1 MFPLVISVVERLHLF
16 FLSCTANLNS
26 KGSEMKDMMSVE
38 LLKQMRMFV
47 GYSQQDLAKAT
58 NYSRSYISKIEQGT
72 VEASSIVQWHILQAC
87 RRAGMEDFQ
96 FAMLKIIV
104 DGSEQ
109 EMEELLN
116 GNSRES
122 EKG

>member
-1 MFPLVISVVERLHLF
+1 
-16 FLSCTANLNS
+16 
-26 KGSEMKDMMSVE
+26 MKDMMSVE

-47 GYSQQDLAKAT
+47 GYSQQDMATAT

-72 VEASSIVQWHILQAC
+72 VEASSIVQSHIQQAC
-87 RRAGMEDFQ
+87 RRAGMEGWQ

-104 DGSEQ
+104 DGDET

-116 GNSRES
+116 GQN
-122 EKG
+122 

>member
-1 MFPLVISVVERLHLF
+1 
-16 FLSCTANLNS
+16 
-26 KGSEMKDMMSVE
+26 
-38 LLKQMRMFV
+38 MRIFV

-87 RRAGMEDFQ
+87 KRAGMEDWQ
-96 FAMLKIIV
+96 FAVLKIVV
-104 DGSEQ
+104 DGDEK
-109 EMEELLN
+109 ELEELLN
-116 GNSRES
+116 GLTRQA